1 MEVIISSAW
10 ERGRGLGVVPTAS
23 ACLIHE
29 KNEPNDD
36 FVRCRIAMKMG
47 IGSFMQVYIP

>member
-10 ERGRGLGVVPTAS
+10 ERGRGLWVVPTAP

-29 KNEPNDD
+29 NEPNDD
-36 FVRCRIAMKMG
+36 FVRCRIAMKTG
-47 IGSFMQVYIP
+47 IESFMQVYIP